1 MNVATSSSASDNAED
16 KPRWLTA
23 VEALDM
29 AAVSYS
35 TLKNWVKSGR
45 LHSQKEMRLL
55 PNGQR
60 REIRVFNPAELK
72 ILRRRG
78 PISPI
83 SPGELAARAFEM
95 FGEGRTISE
104 VVFALWQT
112 PERIEQLHDAWERC
126 GARELVITPVAK
138 REL

>member
-60 REIRVFNPAELK
+60 REIRVFNPAELLK
-72 ILRRRG
+72 IPHQRD
-78 PISPI
+78 PISPD
-83 SPGELAARAFEM
+83 ELAARAFEM